1 MTPDSAWSD
10 CERTL
15 DALREQGADQW
26 QPVAFHY
33 LESLARRMSD
43 QAPQVRRILE
53 GKWARALAAYQT
65 HAPTHSAITESA
77 AQPQNPTLLGQLVQ
91 AMAQPTTAPAASA
104 WARTTGPRTEL
115 KSVHQFRNTW
125 SKLSAQK
132 QVTQALGQAPKNAGP
147 INSHMLVLRSLELM
161 RNISPDYLNRF
172 MSYADTLLCLD
183 QSSLSANPTPAK
195 PIASAKPRSKTPARP

>member
-26 QPVAFHY
+26 QPVEFHY

-43 QAPQVRRILE
+43 QAPPVRRVLQ
-53 GKWARALAAYQT
+53 GKWTQAVAAYQAR
-65 HAPTHSAITESA
+65 APLHSVDTVSA
-77 AQPQNPTLLGQLVQ
+77 AQSAKPTILGQLVQ
-91 AMAQPTTAPAASA
+91 DMAQPRPVLDAGVWASPTA
-104 WARTTGPRTEL
+104 PRTEL
-115 KSVHQFRNTW
+115 KSVQQFRNTW

-132 QVTQALGQAPKNAGP
+132 QVSQALGQAPKNAGP

-183 QSSLSANPTPAK
+183 QSELTAKATFAK
-195 PIASAKPRSKTPARP
+195 PIPSSKPRSKTPVRP